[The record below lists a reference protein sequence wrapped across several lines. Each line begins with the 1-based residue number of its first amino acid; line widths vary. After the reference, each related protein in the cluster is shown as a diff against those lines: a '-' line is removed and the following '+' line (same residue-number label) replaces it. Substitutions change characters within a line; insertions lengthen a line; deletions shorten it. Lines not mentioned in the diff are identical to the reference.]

1 MHFKSIPKT
10 KPFSKRKTIEMRSTY
25 SALAILTTVV
35 LIASGCNPL
44 KKMNKKHGMVNYT
57 MTPDPLEVHGDSVAI
72 SVSGRYPAKF
82 FHKKAVANVK
92 PVMRDVESGNIVK
105 EFETIKL
112 VGEKAAGEG
121 TKIMKSTGG
130 SFSVDNVV
138 AYESSMENVVLEILV
153 DAGVKAKTMT
163 FDPVPFGKGTVTT
176 PLMVESDEM
185 PILGADKFT
194 KVSPRSI
201 TGEINYAIQSS
212 VVRPAELKD
221 EDMMAIEAFLDKGI
235 TYEYTWKSV
244 SITSYA
250 SPDGETS
257 LNENLAGDRANTAE
271 KAMMRKFSAKK
282 IDAGK
287 EGSTYNKTPKGED
300 WDGFKTKLQ
309 ASNIEDKDMII
320 RVLGMYN
327 DDAKREEEIKNM
339 AQTYTILA
347 EEILPPLRRSVIT
360 INAEEEAKTDDELKK
375 LVKENPS
382 ELTSEEILY
391 TATLYNNLNQKL
403 EVYKTEQATHPED
416 WRGHNNVGWVYV
428 QQNKIEAAKAEFEK
442 ANKAS
447 ANEKVVMNNMGV
459 VTRMMGDR
467 EAAMGY
473 YEKAKGA
480 GKEVNYN
487 IGILNI
493 MDGDYEDAVSNMSG
507 MNTFNAALAQMLN
520 GNTDGAI
527 NTIEASDAKA
537 SAEAYYLKAIV
548 GARTSN
554 KEMLLQNLKAAIE
567 KDSNLQAKAKK
578 DAEFL
583 EFREDEAVSSLWK

>member
-1 MHFKSIPKT
+1 
-10 KPFSKRKTIEMRSTY
+10 
-25 SALAILTTVV
+25 
-35 LIASGCNPL
+35 
-44 KKMNKKHGMVNYT
+44 MNKKHGMVKYT
-57 MTPDPLEVHGDSVAI
+57 MTPDPLEMHGDSVAI
-72 SVSGRYPAKF
+72 NVSGRYPAKF

-112 VGEKAAGEG
+112 VGESAAGEG

-130 SFSVDNVV
+130 SFNVSNVV
-138 AYESSMENVVLEILV
+138 AFESSMENVVLEILV
-153 DAGVKAKTMT
+153 DAGFKTKTMS

-176 PLMVESDEM
+176 PLMVETDEM
-185 PILGADKFT
+185 PILGADTFT

-201 TGEINYAIQSS
+201 SAEINYAIQSS
-212 VVRPAELKD
+212 AVRSEEMKD
-221 EDMMAIEAFLDKGI
+221 EDIEAVRAFMDKGI
-235 TYEYTWKSV
+235 TYEYAWKSV
-244 SITSYA
+244 DITSYA
-250 SPDGETS
+250 SPDGETE
-257 LNENLAGDRANTAE
+257 LNENLAGDRANTAARAI
-271 KAMMRKFSAKK
+271 KGVFARKK

-287 EGSTYNKTPKGED
+287 NDDLYKKTPKGED
-300 WDGFKTKLQ
+300 WEGFKTKLQ
-309 ASNIEDKDMII
+309 ASNIEDKDLII
-320 RVLGMYN
+320 RVLGMYS
-327 DDAKREEEIKNM
+327 DDKKREQEIKNM
-339 AQTYTILA
+339 AATYVVLA
-347 EEILPPLRRSVIT
+347 EEILPPLRRSVIR
-360 INAEEEAKTDDELKK
+360 INAEEQAKTDDELKQ
-375 LVKENPS
+375 LVKENPA

-391 TATLYNNLNQKL
+391 TATLYNDLNQKL
-403 EVYKTEQATHPED
+403 EVYKTEQKTHPED

-447 ANEKVVMNNMGV
+447 ADEKVVMNNMGV

-467 EAAMGY
+467 EGAMGY

-493 MDGDYEDAVSNMSG
+493 MDGKYEDAVSNMSG
-507 MNTFNAALAQMLN
+507 MNTFNAALAQTLN
-520 GNTDGAI
+520 GNTDGAL

-537 SAEAYYLKAIV
+537 SAKAYYLKAII

-554 KEMLLQNLKAAIE
+554 KDMVVNNLKAAIE
-567 KDSNLQAKAKK
+567 KDADLKSKAMK

-583 EFREDEAVSSLWK
+583 DYREDADVTALWN